1 MLFYASGAREK
12 WDAELLVEMRVENA
26 RLHKEIGATMIYLT
40 QDQVS
45 TITLADK
52 TVVLRGG
59 YIEQGGAPLDLY
71 RGPDNRFVAGFIGSP
86 EMNFLAGHVVDGG
99 VDVPALGRTVSVSA
113 TFPAIGAAVMLGIR
127 PEFLE
132 MQSAQGALRAK
143 LSAALGGVSYL
154 HLDAPSDERIIV
166 EERGDDRTAEGD
178 VVDVSVEAHRAMVFD
193 PAIGLRIR

>member
-99 VDVPALGRTVSVSA
+99 VDVPA
-113 TFPAIGAAVMLGIR
+113 FGA
-127 PEFLE
+127 
-132 MQSAQGALRAK
+132 
-143 LSAALGGVSYL
+143 
-154 HLDAPSDERIIV
+154 
-166 EERGDDRTAEGD
+166 DRFGFGD
-178 VVDVSVEAHRAMVFD
+178 VSCDRGGGDVRHSTRVSGD
-193 PAIGLRIR
+193 AISAGRFAR